1 MLWEEAR
8 YMQHVFVSNTCGEYQ
23 TRFVLNPLPQVCF
36 CYGKKNFRIA
46 PAFKTTNAFSQR
58 CQFVEVSGVL

>member
-1 MLWEEAR
+1 
-8 YMQHVFVSNTCGEYQ
+8 MQHVFVSSTCGDYQ
-23 TRFVLNPLPQVCF
+23 RRYVVNPPPQVCL

-46 PAFKTTNAFSQR
+46 LAFNSTNALSQR